1 MMRNWISAKL
11 AGNTL
16 LISLILLSIF
26 HILVLTG
33 IVPSNIVWGGR
44 SSNSASN
51 IIALELIALLV
62 TLIFILIVALKAGY
76 LKISKLKKVAT
87 VGIWIMAGFFLL
99 NMAGNLS
106 SPSLVEKMVF
116 GPLTLIMALLAFRL
130 ALEK

>member
-1 MMRNWISAKL
+1 MRNWISAKL

-26 HILVLTG
+26 HILVLTK

-116 GPLTLIMALLAFRL
+116 GPLTLIMAVLAFRL

>member
-33 IVPSNIVWGGR
+33 IVPSNIVWGGG

-51 IIALELIALLV
+51 IIALELIAFLV
-62 TLIFILIVALKAGY
+62 TLVFILIVALKAGY
-76 LKISKLKKVAT
+76 LKIGKLKKVAT
-87 VGIWIMAGFFLL
+87 IGIWIMGVFFLL
-99 NMAGNLS
+99 NMVGNFNS
-106 SPSLVEKMVF
+106 SSSVEKLVF
-116 GPLTLIMALLAFRL
+116 GPLTIIMALLAFRL

>member
-26 HILVLTG
+26 HILVLTK

-116 GPLTLIMALLAFRL
+116 GPLTLIMAVLAFRL

>member
-1 MMRNWISAKL
+1 MRNWISAKL

-26 HILVLTG
+26 HILVLTK

-62 TLIFILIVALKAGY
+62 TLIFILIVSLKAGY

-116 GPLTLIMALLAFRL
+116 GPLTLIMAVLAFRL

>member
-1 MMRNWISAKL
+1 MRNWISAKL

-51 IIALELIALLV
+51 IIALELIALLT

-76 LKISKLKKVAT
+76 LKIGKLKKVAT
-87 VGIWIMAGFFLL
+87 IGIWIMGVFFLL
-99 NMAGNLS
+99 NMVGNFNS
-106 SPSLVEKMVF
+106 SSSVEKLVF
-116 GPLTLIMALLAFRL
+116 GPLTIIMALLAFRL

>member
-26 HILVLTG
+26 HILVLTK

-99 NMAGNLS
+99 NMAGKWF
-106 SPSLVEKMVF
+106 LV
-116 GPLTLIMALLAFRL
+116 R
-130 ALEK
+130 

>member
-51 IIALELIALLV
+51 IIALELIALLT

-76 LKISKLKKVAT
+76 LKIGKLKKVAT
-87 VGIWIMAGFFLL
+87 IGIWIMGVFFLL
-99 NMAGNLS
+99 NMVGNFNS
-106 SPSLVEKMVF
+106 SSSVEKLVF
-116 GPLTLIMALLAFRL
+116 GPLTIIMALLAFRL